1 MNQPMIRRYCLD
13 GDVCEV
19 TFHYDTFC
27 QKQFGEYPDFEEE
40 PRYTPGGRPW
50 VTEMQEGCPYGK
62 NKYHPSESCLDCGSC
77 QYFLQE
83 RERDLIGICV
93 NEHNQRKSS
102 NVVNHIG
109 ERPIS
114 FIERSKG
121 EDKT

>member
-1 MNQPMIRRYCLD
+1 MIRRYCLD

-27 QKQFGEYPDFEEE
+27 QKRFGEYPDFEEE

-50 VTEMQEGCPYGK
+50 VTVMQEGCPYGK
-62 NKYHPSESCLDCGSC
+62 NKYHPSEPCLDCGSC

-93 NEHNQRKSS
+93 NEKNQRKPS
-102 NVVNHIG
+102 NAVNHIG